1 MPIIDDSSVKGGYQ
15 TVTNAA
21 SRDAIPTVIRKAG
34 MLVILQDTQVLYRL
48 ASNLTTWEAVN
59 VQLSTAAWPGT
70 TSAAGK
76 MGGITISFHC
86 ERTSLSAVGDKL
98 SYGNGSS
105 TSNGIVMPFAGKLIA
120 ATLGVT
126 NITGT
131 HTSQLLVNGTANT
144 SYQLSAT
151 GTAANVSDIK
161 NWQSTPLAFTA
172 GTFFNWITTVAC
184 TSANAIDVTYYV
196 IFD

>member
-1 MPIIDDSSVKGGYQ
+1 MTEIKMSQIVPW
-15 TVTNAA
+15 T
-21 SRDAIPTVIRKAG
+21 
-34 MLVILQDTQVLYRL
+34 
-48 ASNLTTWEAVN
+48 
-59 VQLSTAAWPGT
+59 GT
-70 TSAAGK
+70 TSGAGK
-76 MGGITISFHC
+76 LGGIPISFHC
-86 ERTSLSAVGDKL
+86 ERTSRSSVGDKL

-151 GTAANVSDIK
+151 GTAANVSNIK
-161 NWQSTPLAFTA
+161 NWQATPLTFAA

-184 TSANAIDVTYYV
+184 TSANAITVTYYV